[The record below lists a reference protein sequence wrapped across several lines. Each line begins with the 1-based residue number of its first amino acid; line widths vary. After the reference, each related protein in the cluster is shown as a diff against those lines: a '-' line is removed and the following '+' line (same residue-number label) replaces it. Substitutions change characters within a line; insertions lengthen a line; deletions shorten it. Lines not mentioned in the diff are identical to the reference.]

1 LEGAAKIPIFPSG
14 REGFSL
20 FLLKKRFFFSVPCYS
35 LQKLHFLIELT
46 HVLPSF
52 LADVQRCAVREGYAV
67 GGVQLVEVD
76 LIIADARPDGHHG
89 AYQLAVS
96 A

>member
-20 FLLKKRFFFSVPCYS
+20 FLLKKRFFFSVPCYY

-46 HVLPSF
+46 IDEKM
-52 LADVQRCAVREGYAV
+52 AEG
-67 GGVQLVEVD
+67 
-76 LIIADARPDGHHG
+76 
-89 AYQLAVS
+89 
-96 A
+96 